1 MARTSPFSIR
11 LTKDVRDMIEEKA
24 QILRIKPSVLAAM
37 VLRDCTENWVR
48 DYTEEVFERIHG
60 GRKS

>member
-11 LTKDVRDMIEEKA
+11 LTKDVRDMIEKKA

-37 VLRDCTENWVR
+37 VLEECTEDWVR
-48 DYTEEVFERIHG
+48 DYTEEVFKRIHG

>member
-1 MARTSPFSIR
+1 MTRTSPFSIR

-37 VLRDCTENWVR
+37 ILRDCTEDWVR
-48 DYTEEVFERIHG
+48 DYAEEVFKRIHG